1 MSDDDNANLDD
12 EGSLENTID
21 ASPRENIAESSTVKL
36 GSELDNEEKFTTET
50 KLVTS
55 SKPVTEKK
63 EEPMTISTT
72 EVSSIPVDSVLNRG
86 TSSSSIQFEI
96 PSTEKKV
103 TTNNA
108 KSDGTT
114 PFTTTESSRNVKS
127 STTSLDTKLSTST
140 ESITRTTKSP
150 ATIPTSPVK
159 AVDNDTISNQERPPL
174 DKNVIP
180 SDKNEPFDEV
190 SSEDIADP
198 AKPVPTKGIVDRFGS
213 ENYTDVPLLD
223 LSDLDD
229 YYSDYYDEEKP
240 TDNISEEKPETK
252 PPSLTDNIVEKTE
265 ISTNTPD
272 GDPISTSIS
281 SSTSSVSGTV
291 SMSSSNQKLPQTTE
305 SAVTLSTS
313 TLRPEIPEE
322 GHEVPDHEIPH
333 FINDH
338 AHGPPTAEDE
348 EEPAEPISIATIIS
362 KTVDD
367 YVEGGNLEEP
377 CELVVRI
384 ETQPDLVNPEIQV
397 EPAIIDDNDSLRATV
412 KLPGEPENA
421 VEFKVTVPKSADRK
435 SIDVQGLAEIIS
447 KTFDDILSGQAT
459 TFAPLSTKI
468 PVTTQSSAASFDYE
482 EDFAIDKF
490 NENKDSEMQ
499 ISKSPE
505 FVDPTTEMSTVSTQK
520 SNIFDE
526 DDNEIFDD
534 DSLKPET
541 NDLPI
546 NNAPLTND
554 PAITPDPSI
563 KTTPDRSAQ
572 KTMIQIVTEDSLE
585 EDQLSTESPIIVSS
599 ATPII
604 STQEPI
610 STMIAVTQE
619 SQAEDNEIMDNKAT
633 IIPSSTQSVDGKQ
646 TSSGRIPVIP
656 TSVRPVTDS
665 PITPMSVRPVTDSPV
680 IPTSVRPVTDS
691 TTISPYNEPEYED
704 ENEILPKDDD
714 SSDPQSNEQSTMRV
728 PVKYE
733 TTTQVT
739 TTVEVP
745 FEFED
750 DIDQIPPQSRE
761 DGPLNLITEKQVTQT
776 STVSTTKSTTTIPD
790 EINTTTLTVSSSTS
804 VPKEYEEYDDNEIS
818 DMPGVDNLPVNVF
831 EKPTVPPLPVTPST
845 IKPNVDVTPINF
857 SPEGGLPV
865 ENVNEENN
873 EIPIQDE
880 KQNISE
886 KPTVPPLPVTTSTI
900 KPNVDVTPIN
910 LSPEGGLPVENGN
923 EENNEIP
930 IQDDKQNIS
939 EKPMLPLVTED
950 SSEKSEAITQSS
962 VTQTSTIK
970 TDGNEVPD
978 HEIPHFINDHAHG
991 PPTKED
997 EPAEPIQPIEDNQID
1012 PSKTSSSA
1020 QTPLQSTVKTIL
1032 ENVGTTTENPTISS
1046 SMLDSANEDD
1056 PFIIGVDQSKN
1067 PTQPITPS
1075 PVDTTDKPGIS
1086 LINEISDDLMPID
1099 KDGVKEELDNK
1110 ATDSTALI
1118 KDQITNSIIPS
1129 LVEESSTKI
1138 RDTLPVISETTNI
1151 EIPGF
1156 TIPTQIS
1163 QISVSSSKI
1172 EIPGFIRPTQESQVT
1187 TPSNIELPGFTIPT
1201 KESQFETTSSN
1212 IEIPGFTVPSQKSQ
1226 MTMISS
1232 NTQGSDDE
1240 LFTAAMPVAPSVIT
1254 FPGEKSALPIQ
1265 PTKSSILPS
1274 ASTATSSGH
1283 SSMESD
1289 TIKFPNQSGD
1299 NILSG
1304 NDFKK
1309 EEVPVQPTPASI
1321 QDDQSEITE
1330 NSMSIVS
1337 STTDKTFV
1345 TELEN
1350 EVNINEVPPQPRQDD
1365 QPSIKFDDSEIPVQS
1380 NWIEPTTPSRK
1391 PTIFIDKK
1399 DSTTITFPSV
1409 LNPLIDF
1416 LLSDEVLPSKTIS
1429 DKPNEVSATNAPT
1442 ATMSSLLNTESDLPF
1457 DTENVPAITS
1467 SFIPVTE
1474 REPMTT
1480 TPILDLSTQETK
1492 DAIKSTTK
1500 TYKNPSIAI
1509 TFPSDIS
1516 DELESTTS
1524 NIIDIESPAD
1534 SEENIFSK
1542 ISSTASILNLPI
1554 KTQTTNEKKHSTIS
1568 NVLDTTDREP
1578 MSQMPTMRP
1587 PIGISSDQIE
1597 EDIKEKTT
1605 ITERPPIAITTP
1617 AEKKPSTISNV
1628 LDTTDKEPM
1637 SKMPTIRPPIGI
1649 TNDQIEEDI
1658 KEKTTITEKPSS
1670 AITTPADLPL
1680 SGGMDGSATPPSVTE
1695 KAPENLETA
1704 TKHSQEISTT
1714 EELSNVESNLGD
1726 NISKIPSQSREDV
1739 VTEVSLPFTPIDS
1752 GDVFETE
1759 TKSSQAPPI
1768 VTSTEKE
1775 IVSTPFFTTESSR
1788 EETSQITP
1796 IIFPRISTP
1805 SNSISTST
1813 EMPIKPIAISYQI
1826 CEEIYIFCDLPSI
1839 TCQKRYDECKS
1850 DSKLDTEPQKGQP
1863 DDDLLI
1869 NGISKCNSSFS
1880 RCQGENCI
1888 SQVRNCLLKTLEG
1901 ARQRRLRSETELE
1914 EEEETP
1920 SRSEET
1926 LDLDIKAI
1934 DLSNN
1939 FTDCVTEYSA
1949 CLDYRGD
1956 QTYCKQKFNN
1966 CSLDILSDTELSD
1979 EQALKQPPF
1988 VYDPTKNEGLEQDE
2002 HELSAD
2008 LFICI
2013 QEFMMC
2019 NMNRNMNCM
2028 RNYNFCTLKVLD
2040 NYHNNKGNLLKGIV
2054 INQIVTRSVVQR
2066 TVSPLDNKF

>member
-1 MSDDDNANLDD
+1 MGDDDNANLDD
-12 EGSLENTID
+12 EGSLESSID

-50 KLVTS
+50 TLVTS
-55 SKPVTEKK
+55 SKPATTEK
-63 EEPMTISTT
+63 EEPMTFSTT
-72 EVSSIPVDSVLNRG
+72 EVSSIPIDSVLNRG

-96 PSTEKKV
+96 PLSEKKV

-127 STTSLDTKLSTST
+127 STTSLDPKLTVST
-140 ESITRTTKSP
+140 ESITRTTP

-159 AVDNDTISNQERPPL
+159 AVDNDEIPNQERPPV

-180 SDKNEPFDEV
+180 SDKNEPLDEL
-190 SSEDIADP
+190 SSEDTTDS
-198 AKPVPTKGIVDRFGS
+198 AKPVPTKGIVDRFSS

-229 YYSDYYDEEKP
+229 YYTDYYDEEKP
-240 TDNISEEKPETK
+240 TDSISEEKPETK
-252 PPSLTDNIVEKTE
+252 PPSLADNIIDKTE

-291 SMSSSNQKLPQTTE
+291 SMSSSTQKLPQTTE
-305 SAVTLSTS
+305 SAITLSTS
-313 TLRPEIPEE
+313 TLRPDIPEE

-338 AHGPPTAEDE
+338 AHGPPTKED
-348 EEPAEPISIATIIS
+348 EPAEPISIATIIS

-367 YVEGGNLEEP
+367 YVEGGNLEKP

-421 VEFKVTVPKSADRK
+421 VEFKVTVPKSADGK
-435 SIDVQGLAEIIS
+435 SIDVQELAEIIS

-459 TFAPLSTKI
+459 TFGPLSTKI

-520 SNIFDE
+520 SNIIDE

-534 DSLKPET
+534 DSLKPEA

-546 NNAPLTND
+546 DNAPMTND
-554 PAITPDPSI
+554 PVITPDPSI
-563 KTTPDRSAQ
+563 KTNEEALITNPDRSTQ

-585 EDQLSTESPIIVSS
+585 EDQSSTESPIIVSS
-599 ATPII
+599 ATPMI

-610 STMIAVTQE
+610 STMIAVTIE

-646 TSSGRIPVIP
+646 TTSSRISVVPTSVRPVTDLPVIP

-665 PITPMSVRPVTDSPV
+665 PVIPTSVGPVTDSPV

-714 SSDPQSNEQSTMRV
+714 SSDPFMEESNTPAPTSNKQSTTRD

-733 TTTQVT
+733 TTTQVSS
-739 TTVEVP
+739 TVEAP
-745 FEFED
+745 SEFED
-750 DIDQIPPQSRE
+750 GIDQIPPQSRE
-761 DGPLNLITEKQVTQT
+761 DGPLITEKQVTQT
-776 STVSTTKSTTTIPD
+776 STISTTKSTTTIPD
-790 EINTTTLTVSSSTS
+790 EINTTTLTVSSSTA

-818 DMPGVDNLPVNVF
+818 DVPGVDNLPVNVF

-845 IKPNVDVTPINF
+845 IKPNVDVNPTNI

-873 EIPIQDE
+873 EIPTQDE

-886 KPTVPPLPVTTSTI
+886 KPTDPPLPVNDSTI

-910 LSPEGGLPVENGN
+910 LSPDGGLPVETGN
-923 EENNEIP
+923 EENNEIS
-930 IQDDKQNIS
+930 INDEKQNIS

-962 VTQTSTIK
+962 ISQTSTMK
-970 TDGNEVPD
+970 TDDELSM
-978 HEIPHFINDHAHG
+978 EI
-991 PPTKED
+991 
-997 EPAEPIQPIEDNQID
+997 PIQPREDDQID
-1012 PSKTSSSA
+1012 PSKTSSST
-1020 QTPLQSTVKTIL
+1020 QTSVQSTVQNIL
-1032 ENVGTTTENPTISS
+1032 DNVGSTTEIPTISS
-1046 SMLDSANEDD
+1046 SMLDSANEND
-1056 PFIIGVDQSKN
+1056 PFIIGFDKSKN
-1067 PTQPITPS
+1067 PTRPITPS
-1075 PVDTTDKPGIS
+1075 PVDTTDKPGIF
-1086 LINEISDDLMPID
+1086 LINEISDDMMLID
-1099 KDGVKEELDNK
+1099 KDSVKEDLDNNVK

-1118 KDQITNSIIPS
+1118 KDQVTDSILSSPG
-1129 LVEESSTKI
+1129 EDSSTKV
-1138 RDTLPVISETTNI
+1138 RDTFPIISETTDI

-1172 EIPGFIRPTQESQVT
+1172 EIPGFIRPTQESQMT
-1187 TPSNIELPGFTIPT
+1187 TPSNIELPGFTVPS
-1201 KESQFETTSSN
+1201 KESQFETTLSN

-1226 MTMISS
+1226 TTMMSS
-1232 NTQGSDDE
+1232 KMQGSDDE

-1265 PTKSSILPS
+1265 PTKSRVLPS
-1274 ASTATSSGH
+1274 ASTATSSGQ
-1283 SSMESD
+1283 SSIASD
-1289 TIKFPNQSGD
+1289 TIKFPNQFG
-1299 NILSG
+1299 G
-1304 NDFKK
+1304 NNFKK
-1309 EEVPVQPTPASI
+1309 EEVPVQLAPASI

-1330 NSMSIVS
+1330 NSMSNVL
-1337 STTDKTFV
+1337 STTEKTSD
-1345 TELEN
+1345 TELVK
-1350 EVNINEVPPQPRQDD
+1350 EVNIKELPPQPRQDD
-1365 QPSIKFDDSEIPVQS
+1365 QPNIKFDDSKVPVQS
-1380 NWIEPTTPSRK
+1380 IWIEPTTPSRK
-1391 PTIFIDKK
+1391 PTIFIDNK

-1416 LLSDEVLPSKTIS
+1416 LLSDEVVPSKTIS
-1429 DKPNEVSATNAPT
+1429 DKPNEVSATYAPT

-1457 DTENVPAITS
+1457 ETEDVPTITS

-1474 REPMTT
+1474 KEPMTT

-1500 TYKNPSIAI
+1500 TYKNPSIAVTI
-1509 TFPSDIS
+1509 PSDIS

-1524 NIIDIESPAD
+1524 SIIDIESPAD
-1534 SEENIFSK
+1534 SEGNMFSK

-1554 KTQTTNEKKHSTIS
+1554 RTQTTNEKKPSTVN
-1568 NVLDTTDREP
+1568 NVFDTTDRE
-1578 MSQMPTMRP
+1578 SLSKMPTIRP
-1587 PIGISSDQIE
+1587 PIGITSDQIE
-1597 EDIKEKTT
+1597 EDIKKKTT
-1605 ITERPPIAITTP
+1605 ITERPPIAITTQ
-1617 AEKKPSTISNV
+1617 AEKKPSAISNV
-1628 LDTTDKEPM
+1628 LDTTNKEPM
-1637 SKMPTIRPPIGI
+1637 SEKPTIRPAIAI

-1658 KEKTTITEKPSS
+1658 KEKTTITERPSS
-1670 AITTPADLPL
+1670 AITTPGDFSL

-1695 KAPENLETA
+1695 KAPENLET
-1704 TKHSQEISTT
+1704 TSKSSQEISST
-1714 EELSNVESNLGD
+1714 EELTNVESD
-1726 NISKIPSQSREDV
+1726 VEDDISKIPQQSREDV
-1739 VTEVSLPFTPIDS
+1739 VPEV
-1752 GDVFETE
+1752 
-1759 TKSSQAPPI
+1759 
-1768 VTSTEKE
+1768 STEKE

-1805 SNSISTST
+1805 SNSISTFT
-1813 EMPIKPIAISYQI
+1813 EMPIKHIAISYQI
-1826 CEEIYIFCDLPSI
+1826 CEEIYIFCDLLSI

-1850 DSKLDTEPQKGQP
+1850 DSKLDTEPEKGQP
-1863 DDDLLI
+1863 DDDLLT

-1901 ARQRRLRSETELE
+1901 ARQRRLRSETELD

-1926 LDLDIKAI
+1926 LDLDINAL

-1988 VYDPTKNEGLEQDE
+1988 IYDPTKNEGLEQDE

-2040 NYHNNKGNLLKGIV
+2040 NYHNDKGNLLKGIV
-2054 INQIVTRSVVQR
+2054 INQIVTRSVV
-2066 TVSPLDNKF
+2066 

>member
-1 MSDDDNANLDD
+1 MSDDDNGNLDD
-12 EGSLENTID
+12 EGSIENTID
-21 ASPRENIAESSTVKL
+21 ALPRENIAGSSTVKL
-36 GSELDNEEKFTTET
+36 GSELDKGDKFTTET
-50 KLVTS
+50 TTVTS
-55 SKPVTEKK
+55 SKPVTTEKEK
-63 EEPMTISTT
+63 PMTISTT
-72 EVSSIPVDSVLNRG
+72 EVSSIPVDLVLNRG

-103 TTNNA
+103 TANNA

-127 STTSLDTKLSTST
+127 STTSLDPKLSTST
-140 ESITRTTKSP
+140 EPITRTTKSP

-159 AVDNDTISNQERPPL
+159 AVDNDAITNQERPPV
-174 DKNVIP
+174 DKNVIQ

-190 SSEDIADP
+190 S
-198 AKPVPTKGIVDRFGS
+198 KPVPTKGIVDRFGS

-223 LSDLDD
+223 FSDLDD
-229 YYSDYYDEEKP
+229 YYSDYYDEKKP
-240 TDNISEEKPETK
+240 TDNISEVKPETK
-252 PPSLTDNIVEKTE
+252 PPSLTDNIIEKTE

-291 SMSSSNQKLPQTTE
+291 SMSSSTQKLPQTTE

-338 AHGPPTAEDE
+338 AHGPPTTEDEE

-397 EPAIIDDNDSLRATV
+397 EPAIIDANDSLRATV

-421 VEFKVTVPKSADRK
+421 VEFKVTVPKSADGK

-468 PVTTQSSAASFDYE
+468 PVTTQSSASSFDYE

-490 NENKDSEMQ
+490 NENKDGDTQ
-499 ISKSPE
+499 ISKLPE

-526 DDNEIFDD
+526 DDNDNEIFDD
-534 DSLKPET
+534 DSKKQDT

-546 NNAPLTND
+546 DNDPLTND
-554 PAITPDPSI
+554 QAITPDPSV
-563 KTTPDRSAQ
+563 KTNEEALLTNPDRNTQ
-572 KTMIQIVTEDSLE
+572 KPMIQIVIEDSPE
-585 EDQLSTESPIIVSS
+585 EDQPSTESPIIVSS

-610 STMIAVTQE
+610 TTMIAVTQE
-619 SQAEDNEIMDNKAT
+619 SQAEDNEIMDDKAA
-633 IIPSSTQSVDGKQ
+633 IIPSSTQPVDGKQ

-656 TSVRPVTDS
+656 SSVRPVTDSTVIPMSLIPVTDSPVIPTSVRPVTDS
-665 PITPMSVRPVTDSPV
+665 PL

-714 SSDPQSNEQSTMRV
+714 SSDPIIEESDIPFPQSNEQSTTRA

-733 TTTQVT
+733 TTTRVT

-761 DGPLNLITEKQVTQT
+761 DGPINLITEKQVTQT
-776 STVSTTKSTTTIPD
+776 SIVSTTKSTTTIPD
-790 EINTTTLTVSSSTS
+790 EIDTTTLTVSSSTS
-804 VPKEYEEYDDNEIS
+804 VPKEYEEYDDNEIP

-845 IKPNVDVTPINF
+845 IKPNVDVTPINL
-857 SPEGGLPV
+857 SPEGRLPV
-865 ENVNEENN
+865 ENGIEVNN
-873 EIPIQDE
+873 E

-910 LSPEGGLPVENGN
+910 LSPEGGLPVENEN

-930 IQDDKQNIS
+930 IQDEKQNIS
-939 EKPMLPLVTED
+939 EKPTLPLLTED
-950 SSEKSEAITQSS
+950 SSEKSQVITQSP

-970 TDGNEVPD
+970 TDDELSM
-978 HEIPHFINDHAHG
+978 EIPIQSG
-991 PPTKED
+991 ED
-997 EPAEPIQPIEDNQID
+997 DQID
-1012 PSKTSSSA
+1012 PSKTSSST
-1020 QTPLQSTVKTIL
+1020 QTPLQSTVKNIL
-1032 ENVGTTTENPTISS
+1032 DNVGTTTENPTISS
-1046 SMLDSANEDD
+1046 SILDSANEDD
-1056 PFIIGVDQSKN
+1056 PFIIGVDKSKN

-1086 LINEISDDLMPID
+1086 LMNEISDDLMLID
-1099 KDGVKEELDNK
+1099 KDSVKEDLDNNVK

-1118 KDQITNSIIPS
+1118 KDQDTNSIIPS
-1129 LVEESSTKI
+1129 LMEDSSTKI

-1172 EIPGFIRPTQESQVT
+1172 EIPGFIRPTQESQMT
-1187 TPSNIELPGFTIPT
+1187 TLSSIELPGFTIPT
-1201 KESQFETTSSN
+1201 KESQYETTSSN

-1226 MTMISS
+1226 MTMMSS
-1232 NTQGSDDE
+1232 STQGSDDE
-1240 LFTAAMPVAPSVIT
+1240 LFTATMPVAPSVIT
-1254 FPGEKSALPIQ
+1254 FPGVKSALPIQ
-1265 PTKSSILPS
+1265 PTKSSVLPS
-1274 ASTATSSGH
+1274 AITATSSGH

-1299 NILSG
+1299 TILSG

-1309 EEVPVQPTPASI
+1309 EEIPVQPTPASI
-1321 QDDQSEITE
+1321 QDDQSEIPE
-1330 NSMSIVS
+1330 NSMSIVL
-1337 STTDKTFV
+1337 STTEKTSG
-1345 TELEN
+1345 TEPEN

-1365 QPSIKFDDSEIPVQS
+1365 QPNIKFDEPEVPVQS

-1409 LNPLIDF
+1409 L
-1416 LLSDEVLPSKTIS
+1416 SDELVPSKTIS
-1429 DKPNEVSATNAPT
+1429 DKPNEISATNVPT
-1442 ATMSSLLNTESDLPF
+1442 ATMSSLLNTESDLSF
-1457 DTENVPAITS
+1457 ETENVPAITS
-1467 SFIPVTE
+1467 SFKPVTE

-1480 TPILDLSTQETK
+1480 TPILDFSTQETK
-1492 DAIKSTTK
+1492 DTIKSTTK
-1500 TYKNPSIAI
+1500 TYKNPSIAV

-1516 DELESTTS
+1516 DELKGTPS
-1524 NIIDIESPAD
+1524 NVIDIESLVDP
-1534 SEENIFSK
+1534 EENISSK
-1542 ISSTASILNLPI
+1542 ISSTASIINLPI
-1554 KTQTTNEKKHSTIS
+1554 KTQTTNEKKPSTIS

-1578 MSQMPTMRP
+1578 MSKMPTIRP
-1587 PIGISSDQIE
+1587 PIGITSDQIE

-1605 ITERPPIAITTP
+1605 ITERPPIAITNP

-1628 LDTTDKEPM
+1628 LDTIDKEPM
-1637 SKMPTIRPPIGI
+1637 SKMPTVRPPIGI

-1658 KEKTTITEKPSS
+1658 KEKTTITERPSS

-1680 SGGMDGSATPPSVTE
+1680 SGVMDGSATPPSVTE
-1695 KAPENLETA
+1695 KAPENLETP
-1704 TKHSQEISTT
+1704 TIYSQEISST
-1714 EELSNVESNLGD
+1714 EELTNVESDLED
-1726 NISKIPSQSREDV
+1726 DISKIPPQSREDV
-1739 VTEVSLPFTPIDS
+1739 VPEVSLPFTPIDS
-1752 GDVFETE
+1752 GEEKNNVFATE
-1759 TKSSQAPPI
+1759 TKSSTAPSV

-1775 IVSTPFFTTESSR
+1775 NVNTPFSTTEING

-1796 IIFPRISTP
+1796 IIFPRISTT

-1850 DSKLDTEPQKGQP
+1850 DSKLDTEPEKGQLN
-1863 DDDLLI
+1863 DDLLI
-1869 NGISKCNSSFS
+1869 NGISRCNTSFS

-1888 SQVRNCLLKTLEG
+1888 SQVRNCLLKTLED
-1901 ARQRRLRSETELE
+1901 ARQRRLRSETALE
-1914 EEEETP
+1914 EKETP
-1920 SRSEET
+1920 SRPVEV
-1926 LDLDIKAI
+1926 LDLDIKAL

-2040 NYHNNKGNLLKGIV
+2040 NYHNDKGNLLKGIV
-2054 INQIVTRSVVQR
+2054 INQIATRSVAQR
-2066 TVSPLDNKF
+2066 TLSPLDNKF

>member
-1 MSDDDNANLDD
+1 MSDD
-12 EGSLENTID
+12 EGSLENSID

-50 KLVTS
+50 TLVTS
-55 SKPVTEKK
+55 SKPATTEK
-63 EEPMTISTT
+63 EEPMTFSTT
-72 EVSSIPVDSVLNRG
+72 EVSSIPIDSVLNRG

-127 STTSLDTKLSTST
+127 STTSLDPKLTEST
-140 ESITRTTKSP
+140 ESITRTTP

-159 AVDNDTISNQERPPL
+159 AVDNDAIPNQERPPV
-174 DKNVIP
+174 DKNVIS
-180 SDKNEPFDEV
+180 SDKNEPLDEL
-190 SSEDIADP
+190 SSGDTTDS

-229 YYSDYYDEEKP
+229 YYTDYYDEEKP
-240 TDNISEEKPETK
+240 TDSISEEKPETK
-252 PPSLTDNIVEKTE
+252 PPSLADNIIDKTE

-291 SMSSSNQKLPQTTE
+291 SMSSSTQKLPQTTE
-305 SAVTLSTS
+305 SAITLSTS
-313 TLRPEIPEE
+313 TLRPDIPEE

-338 AHGPPTAEDE
+338 AHGPPTKED
-348 EEPAEPISIATIIS
+348 EPAEPISIATIIS

-367 YVEGGNLEEP
+367 YVEGGNLEKP

-421 VEFKVTVPKSADRK
+421 VEFKVTVPKSADGK
-435 SIDVQGLAEIIS
+435 SIDVQELAEIIS

-459 TFAPLSTKI
+459 TFGPLSTKI

-520 SNIFDE
+520 SNIIDE

-534 DSLKPET
+534 DSLKPDA

-546 NNAPLTND
+546 DNAPMTND
-554 PAITPDPSI
+554 PVITPDPSI
-563 KTTPDRSAQ
+563 KTNEEALITNPDRSTQ

-585 EDQLSTESPIIVSS
+585 EDQSSTESPIIVSS
-599 ATPII
+599 ATPMI

-610 STMIAVTQE
+610 STMIATTIE
-619 SQAEDNEIMDNKAT
+619 SQAEDNEIMDNKVT

-646 TSSGRIPVIP
+646 TTSSRISVVPTSVRPVTDSPVIP

-665 PITPMSVRPVTDSPV
+665 PVIPTSIRPVTDSPV

-704 ENEILPKDDD
+704 ENEILPKDYD
-714 SSDPQSNEQSTMRV
+714 SSDPFMEESNTPTPTSNKQSTTRD

-733 TTTQVT
+733 TTTQVSS
-739 TTVEVP
+739 TVEVQS
-745 FEFED
+745 ED
-750 DIDQIPPQSRE
+750 GIDQIPPQSRE
-761 DGPLNLITEKQVTQT
+761 DGPLITEKQVTQT

-790 EINTTTLTVSSSTS
+790 EINTTTLTVTSST

-818 DMPGVDNLPVNVF
+818 DVPGVDNLPVNVF

-845 IKPNVDVTPINF
+845 IKPNVDETPTNI

-865 ENVNEENN
+865 ENVNEEND
-873 EIPIQDE
+873 EIPTQDE
-880 KQNISE
+880 KPNISK
-886 KPTVPPLPVTTSTI
+886 KPTDPTLPVAA
-900 KPNVDVTPIN
+900 
-910 LSPEGGLPVENGN
+910 
-923 EENNEIP
+923 
-930 IQDDKQNIS
+930 S

-962 VTQTSTIK
+962 VSQTSTMK
-970 TDGNEVPD
+970 TDD
-978 HEIPHFINDHAHG
+978 DLSIEI
-991 PPTKED
+991 
-997 EPAEPIQPIEDNQID
+997 PIQPREDDQID
-1012 PSKTSSSA
+1012 PSKTSSST
-1020 QTPLQSTVKTIL
+1020 QTSLQSTVQNIL
-1032 ENVGTTTENPTISS
+1032 DNVGTTTENPAISS
-1046 SMLDSANEDD
+1046 SMLDSANEND
-1056 PFIIGVDQSKN
+1056 PFIIGFDKSKN

-1086 LINEISDDLMPID
+1086 LINEISDDMMLID
-1099 KDGVKEELDNK
+1099 KDSVNEDLDNNIK

-1118 KDQITNSIIPS
+1118 KDQVTDSILYSPG
-1129 LVEESSTKI
+1129 EDSSTKV
-1138 RDTLPVISETTNI
+1138 RDTFPVISETTDI

-1172 EIPGFIRPTQESQVT
+1172 EIPGFIRPTQESQMT
-1187 TPSNIELPGFTIPT
+1187 TPSNIELPGFTVPR

-1212 IEIPGFTVPSQKSQ
+1212 IEIPGFTVPSQKSK
-1226 MTMISS
+1226 MTMMSS

-1265 PTKSSILPS
+1265 PTKSRVLPS
-1274 ASTATSSGH
+1274 ASTATSSGQ

-1289 TIKFPNQSGD
+1289 TVKFPNQSG
-1299 NILSG
+1299 G
-1304 NDFKK
+1304 NNFKT
-1309 EEVPVQPTPASI
+1309 EEVPVQLTPTSI

-1330 NSMSIVS
+1330 NSISSVS
-1337 STTDKTFV
+1337 STTDKNSG
-1345 TELEN
+1345 TELVK
-1350 EVNINEVPPQPRQDD
+1350 EVNIKEVPPQPRQDD
-1365 QPSIKFDDSEIPVQS
+1365 QPNIKFDDSKVPVQS
-1380 NWIEPTTPSRK
+1380 IWIEPTTPSRK
-1391 PTIFIDKK
+1391 PTIFIDNK

-1416 LLSDEVLPSKTIS
+1416 LLSDEVVPSKTII
-1429 DKPNEVSATNAPT
+1429 DKPNEVSASNAPT
-1442 ATMSSLLNTESDLPF
+1442 ATMSSLLKSALPF
-1457 DTENVPAITS
+1457 ETEDVPAITS

-1500 TYKNPSIAI
+1500 TYKNPSIAV

-1516 DELESTTS
+1516 DKLESTTS

-1534 SEENIFSK
+1534 SEGNMFSK

-1554 KTQTTNEKKHSTIS
+1554 RTQTTNEKKPSTIN
-1568 NVLDTTDREP
+1568 NVFDTTDRES
-1578 MSQMPTMRP
+1578 MSKMPTIRP
-1587 PIGISSDQIE
+1587 PIEITSDQIE

-1617 AEKKPSTISNV
+1617 AEKKPSATSNV
-1628 LDTTDKEPM
+1628 LDTIDKEPM
-1637 SKMPTIRPPIGI
+1637 SEKPTIRPAIAI

-1658 KEKTTITEKPSS
+1658 KEKTTITERPSS
-1670 AITTPADLPL
+1670 AITTTGDFSL
-1680 SGGMDGSATPPSVTE
+1680 SEGMDGSATPPSVTV
-1695 KAPENLETA
+1695 KAPENLETSS
-1704 TKHSQEISTT
+1704 KSSQEISSK
-1714 EELSNVESNLGD
+1714 EELTNVESD
-1726 NISKIPSQSREDV
+1726 VEDDISKIPQQSREDV
-1739 VTEVSLPFTPIDS
+1739 VPEV
-1752 GDVFETE
+1752 
-1759 TKSSQAPPI
+1759 
-1768 VTSTEKE
+1768 STEKE

-1850 DSKLDTEPQKGQP
+1850 DSKLDTEPEKGQP
-1863 DDDLLI
+1863 DDDLLT

-1926 LDLDIKAI
+1926 LDLDINAL

-1979 EQALKQPPF
+1979 EQVLKQPPF
-1988 VYDPTKNEGLEQDE
+1988 IYDPTKNEGLEQDE

-2040 NYHNNKGNLLKGIV
+2040 NYHNDKGNLLKGIV
-2054 INQIVTRSVVQR
+2054 INQIVTRSVV
-2066 TVSPLDNKF
+2066 